1 MDDELEY
8 LREKRARD
16 RLAEIEK
23 KRSFQGVVP
32 ISEKSF
38 SGFIA
43 ENRFAVVDFWAEWCG
58 PCRRVAPVVEALAH
72 EMAGLVA
79 FAKCNTDESPAIARK
94 FGITAIPTIILYANG
109 TMIDRVTGAVPKET
123 LRSVII
129 RAFGLPPPD
138 AGQI

>member
-72 EMAGLVA
+72 EMAGLVS

>member
-8 LREKRARD
+8 LRQKRARD

-23 KRSFQGVVP
+23 RTSFQGVVP
-32 ISEKSF
+32 IDERSF
-38 SGFIA
+38 SGFIT
-43 ENRFAVVDFWAEWCG
+43 ENRFVVVDFWAEWCG
-58 PCRRVAPVVEALAH
+58 PCRRVAPVIEALAH
-72 EMAGLVA
+72 EMGGLVS
-79 FAKCNTDESPAIARK
+79 FAKCNTDESPGISRK

-109 TMIDRVTGAVPKET
+109 KMIDRVTGAVPKET

-138 AGQI
+138 AGKI